1 MNMRRYFCGLTI
13 LMCACLCVTGCRE
26 QADLEVTGGRFD
38 ITLQDGSSAQPTRVR
53 PYEVTGEMKKQFVLH
68 IADET
73 DRSWFSG
80 TMEQYEKASPALKP
94 GNFVLSAYLGDNLPL
109 ALDAPY
115 YVADNTTASI
125 RAGQVTAVTLQ
136 CKVGN
141 SMASFAFA
149 DPDAAA
155 TLLPNIPLRAV
166 WAAPPYP
173 APPMMGTIPTSAQAP
188 QWISILREV
197 RQKARLSIISLPL

>member
-1 MNMRRYFCGLTI
+1 
-13 LMCACLCVTGCRE
+13 MCACLCVTGCRE

-94 GNFVLSAYLGDNLPL
+94 GNFALSAYLGDNLPL

-155 TLLPNIPLRAV
+155 TLL
-166 WAAPPYP
+166 YH
-173 APPMMGTIPTSAQAP
+173 
-188 QWISILREV
+188 
-197 RQKARLSIISLPL
+197 

>member
-1 MNMRRYFCGLTI
+1 
-13 LMCACLCVTGCRE
+13 MCACLCVTGCRE

-94 GNFVLSAYLGDNLPL
+94 GNFALSAYLGDNLPL

-125 RAGQVTAVTLQ
+125 RAGQ
-136 CKVGN
+136 
-141 SMASFAFA
+141 
-149 DPDAAA
+149 A
-155 TLLPNIPLRAV
+155 TP
-166 WAAPPYP
+166 
-173 APPMMGTIPTSAQAP
+173 PPMFLRTFRRWKWTTTATYRCEETQA
-188 QWISILREV
+188 WKCGST
-197 RQKARLSIISLPL
+197 ARPVA